1 MSPPRTVA
9 VIQARMTSRRLP
21 GKVLLEVLGRPLL
34 GHQID
39 RVGRATR
46 VDAVVIATTANPTDD
61 PIAALAKTLGIGCHR
76 GSETDV
82 LGRVTDAAEQVGA
95 TVMVRL
101 TGDCP
106 LIDPDLLDAAL
117 GCLIESDPPLDYVT
131 NDPPRTWPIGL
142 DVEVMRMTA
151 LRAAAAEATDPYD
164 REHVTPFLYTRPERF
179 RLDSIRC
186 PEDLSHHRWTLDEP
200 ADFELIK
207 RILEALL
214 PVKPDFGWRDVLALV
229 EAHPE
234 WRALNRDVQQT
245 ARPGID

>member
-1 MSPPRTVA
+1 MSHPHTVA

-34 GHQID
+34 AHQID
-39 RVGRATR
+39 RVRRAKHI
-46 VDAVVIATTANPTDD
+46 DAVIIATTANPSDD
-61 PIAALAKTLGIGCHR
+61 PIAALAEAEGVGCHR

-82 LGRVTDAAEQVGA
+82 LGRVTNAAADANAEIV
-95 TVMVRL
+95 VRL

-106 LIDPDLLDAAL
+106 LIDPTLLDEAVGRLA
-117 GCLIESDPPLDYVT
+117 ESNPPLDYVT

-142 DVEVMRMTA
+142 DVEVIHMAA
-151 LRAAAAEATDPYD
+151 LRIANTDATSAYD
-164 REHVTPFLYTRPERF
+164 REHVTPFLYSRPDRF

-207 RILEALL
+207 RILETLL
-214 PVKPDFGWRDVLALV
+214 PTKPDFGWRDVLALV

-234 WRALNRDVQQT
+234 WRALNQNVRQT